1 MYLDKRFSMLD
12 RVFENTNYSEASL
25 YLRRADGEFNQNDI
39 IKKQLEW
46 TDGHYCL
53 NFNDLGCYGELRT
66 LRFDPTEAKGI
77 ELDFIQI
84 TLITEDG
91 RDIVFDV
98 NRLLYSGMR
107 VGDHLVYIGRD
118 PQVIVEL
125 EEPMVLKKVI
135 VEMEIKFEVSEEA
148 VGKIQ
153 GVYNS

>member
-1 MYLDKRFSMLD
+1 M
-12 RVFENTNYSEASL
+12 
-25 YLRRADGEFNQNDI
+25 
-39 IKKQLEW
+39 
-46 TDGHYCL
+46 
-53 NFNDLGCYGELRT
+53 
-66 LRFDPTEAKGI
+66 
-77 ELDFIQI
+77 
-84 TLITEDG
+84 
-91 RDIVFDV
+91 FDV